1 MTIRELAKAKQDEG
15 AYVWLATSGLHRKNI
30 LLWKSLVGVYTRGTL
45 LQLYRYTTF
54 LGASNGIYAEKTQ

>member
-1 MTIRELAKAKQDEG
+1 MC
-15 AYVWLATSGLHRKNI
+15 GLPHQGSTEKTI

>member
-1 MTIRELAKAKQDEG
+1 MTIRELAKAKQDG
-15 AYVWLATSGLHRKNI
+15 WPMCGLPRQGSTEKTI
-30 LLWKSLVGVYTRGTL
+30 LLWKSLVGVYTCGTL

>member
-1 MTIRELAKAKQDEG
+1 MC
-15 AYVWLATSGLHRKNI
+15 GLPHQGSTEKTL

-54 LGASNGIYAEKTQ
+54 WERQTEIMLKKRNKVYTCRNTSTA